1 VKRPLVAVVL
11 VAGGALATA
20 GVSFGASSVKVAA
33 GSPSEFHFKLSGKA
47 RPGTVSFRITNR
59 GEVKHDFK
67 IAGKKTRLIAPN
79 RSATLKVKLKKGS
92 YRYLCTVPGH
102 ADAGMKGKLT
112 VR

>member
-1 VKRPLVAVVL
+1 VNRALVAAVL

-20 GVSFGASSVKVAA
+20 GGSFGASSVRVSA
-33 GSPSEFHFKLSGKA
+33 GSPSEFRFHLSGKA
-47 RPGTVSFRITNR
+47 RPGTVSFRLTNR
-59 GEVKHDFK
+59 GELKHDFK
-67 IAGKKTRLIAPN
+67 IAGKKTALIAPN
-79 RSATLKVKLKKGS
+79 RSATLKVKLKRGS

>member
-1 VKRPLVAVVL
+1 MTRPLVAAVL

-20 GVSFGASSVKVAA
+20 AVSLGASSVKVAA
-33 GSPSEFHFKLSGKA
+33 GTPSEFRFQLSGKA
-47 RPGTVSFRITNR
+47 RPGTVSFRIANR

-67 IAGKKTRLIAPN
+67 IAGKKTRLISPG
-79 RSATLKVKLKKGS
+79 RSATLTVTLKKGT

-102 ADAGMKGKLT
+102 ADSGMKGKLT